1 MIQSLINT
9 REASMPVRL
18 LSLGTGFVIVATLFV
33 ILAPETV
40 RAQPATHSGTFRADA
55 GRRTIWQNGP
65 LSVGPQNVLVT
76 VCVNTGVGV
85 NVTVDGGP
93 LFGVGLS
100 SPPFDGPC
108 KTGNIQVTNTIEV
121 SGVSALVEGTYTVST
136 NLKPPSF

>member
-1 MIQSLINT
+1 
-9 REASMPVRL
+9 MPARL
-18 LSLGTGFVIVATLFV
+18 LSPGTGFVIVATLFV

-40 RAQPATHSGTFRADA
+40 RAQPATHSGTFTIDS

-76 VCVNTGVGV
+76 VCVNTGAGV
-85 NVTVDGGP
+85 SVTVDGGP

-108 KTGNIQVTNTIEV
+108 RTGNIQVTNTIELNAPF
-121 SGVSALVEGTYTVST
+121 GHAECTYTVST
-136 NLKPPSF
+136 NLK